1 MTDLTFRDGQQV
13 ESQRILYTP
22 SAFARS
28 CLLHLQEVGTLQA
41 LSPHKSQRSN
51 LASYLFFIV
60 LEGEGELEYEGRR
73 HRLTKGS
80 CVFID
85 CRKPYAHA
93 TSRQLWKLMWV
104 HFDGA
109 TMPGIYR
116 KYCERGG
123 LPAFRPPAAEGYAEL
138 LQRVYHTAA
147 AEDYV
152 RDMHINELLASLLSL
167 LMQSG
172 WSPANQRSAAANRYA
187 LSDVKA
193 WLDQHYHEK
202 IALDDLADKFFIN
215 KFYLTRLF
223 KEQYGSSIVN
233 YVLSLRV
240 SRAKEL
246 LRFTGLSVEE
256 IGAQCGFPDA
266 NYFSRAFRKIEG
278 ISPSEYRKLW

>member
-13 ESQRILYTP
+13 DSQRILYTP

-28 CLLHLQEVGTLQA
+28 CLLHLQEVGTLRA
-41 LSPHKSQRSN
+41 LSPHRSQRSN

-60 LEGEGELEYEGRR
+60 LEGEGTLEYEGRT
-73 HRLTKGS
+73 HHLAPGS
-80 CVFID
+80 CVFVD
-85 CRKPYAHA
+85 CRRPYAHA
-93 TSRQLWKLMWV
+93 TSRQLWRLMWV
-104 HFDGA
+104 HFDGT
-109 TMPGIYR
+109 TMHGIYR

-123 LPAFRPPAAEGYAEL
+123 LPAFRPADGSAYLEL
-138 LQRVYHTAA
+138 LERVHQTAA
-147 AEDYV
+147 AEDHI
-152 RDMHINELLASLLSL
+152 RDMHINELLAALLSR

-172 WSPANQRSAAANRYA
+172 WSPADQRQTRGSRYA

-202 IALDDLADKFFIN
+202 VALDDLAERFFIN

-223 KEQYGSSIVN
+223 KEQYGSSIVS
-233 YVLSLRV
+233 YVLSLRI

-246 LRFTGLSVEE
+246 LRFTDLSIEE
-256 IGAQCGFPDA
+256 IGAQCGMPDG
-266 NYFSRAFRKIEG
+266 NYFSRAFRKVEG

>member
-28 CLLHLQEVGTLQA
+28 CLLHLQEAGTLQA

-60 LEGEGELEYEGRR
+60 IDGEGLLEYEGRR

-93 TSRQLWKLMWV
+93 TSQQLWKLMWV

-123 LPAFRPPAAEGYAEL
+123 LPAFRPADLQRYSGL
-138 LQRVYHTAA
+138 LQRINETAA
-147 AEDYV
+147 ADDHV
-152 RDMHINELLASLLSL
+152 RDMHINELLAALLSL

-172 WSPANQRSAAANRYA
+172 WSPANQRSPKTNRYA
-187 LSDVKA
+187 LSDIKA
-193 WLDQHYHEK
+193 YLDQHYHEK

-233 YVLSLRV
+233 YVLFLRI

-246 LRFTGLSVEE
+246 LRFTDLSVEE
-256 IGAQCGFPDA
+256 IGIQCGIPDG

-278 ISPSEYRKLW
+278 ISPSEYRKMW

>member
-1 MTDLTFRDGQQV
+1 MTDLTFRAGQPV
-13 ESQRILYTP
+13 ESRRILYTP
-22 SAFARS
+22 SFFARS

-41 LSPHKSQRSN
+41 ISPHRSQRSN

-60 LEGEGELEYEGRR
+60 LDGDGQLEYEGRT
-73 HRLTKGS
+73 HHLTKGS
-80 CVFID
+80 CVFVD

-93 TSRQLWKLMWV
+93 TSQHLWKLMWV
-104 HFDGA
+104 HFDGM

-123 LPAFRPPAAEGYAEL
+123 LPAFRPADVSSYAEVIE
-138 LQRVYHTAA
+138 RIHETAA

-152 RDMHINELLASLLSL
+152 RDMHINELLAALLSR
-167 LMQSG
+167 LMQAS
-172 WSPANQRSAAANRYA
+172 WSPADQKQPVGGRHT

-202 IALDDLADKFFIN
+202 VTLDDLAERFFIN

-233 YVLSLRV
+233 YVLSLRI

-246 LRFTGLSVEE
+246 LRFTDLSIEE
-256 IGAQCGFPDA
+256 IGAQCGISDG